1 VSLANAIVEVLSES
15 IDPLH
20 YQEITTRVLSS
31 GRWTTTGKTPEATVS
46 ATLSTNKKL
55 FVAHGGGI
63 YGLRTSP
70 GSLEPIEV
78 PLVSEAVEVRTD
90 SGLKHFTYLEAAEFL
105 LSEDQYKSGL
115 HYRTLTNLAIQRKLI
130 APEGLTP
137 EATMS
142 AQINSDIQKR
152 LLRGDQ
158 PRFARVTRGVFR
170 LVDYTGSSLV
180 NQIDSHNLAI
190 RKQLHK
196 RLHDLDPYQ
205 FENVVG
211 LLLQSMGF
219 ENVHVTSKAGDS
231 GIDVTGTLV
240 VADVIRT
247 RMAVQVKK
255 WTANIQRPLVQQVR
269 GSLGVHDQGL
279 IITTS
284 GFSSG
289 AREEANKPNATLVA
303 LMDGEALV
311 NQLIEYGIGI
321 EKSPVSLLALSDDPI
336 APPQNEPVP

>member
-1 VSLANAIVEVLSES
+1 MSLANAIVEVLSQS
-15 IDPLH
+15 ADPLH
-20 YQEITTRVLSS
+20 YREITARVLNS
-31 GRWTTTGKTPEATVS
+31 GRWITTGKTPEATVS

-55 FVAHGGGI
+55 FVAHGHGI
-63 YGLRTSP
+63 YALQTSINP
-70 GSLEPIEV
+70 VESDNNALA
-78 PLVSEAVEVRTD
+78 SKAVGANTD
-90 SGLKHFTYLEAAEFL
+90 GIPKHFTYLEAAEL
-105 LSEDQYKSGL
+105 LLGEDPHKSGL
-115 HYRTLTNLAIQRKLI
+115 HYRTLTRLAIHRKLI

-152 LLRGDQ
+152 LSRGDQ
-158 PRFARVTRGVFR
+158 PRFARVSRGVFR

-196 RLHDLDPYQ
+196 RLHSLDPYE
-205 FENVVG
+205 FEILIG
-211 LLLQSMGF
+211 LLLESMGF
-219 ENVHVTSKAGDS
+219 ENVGVTAKSGDS
-231 GIDVTGTLV
+231 GIDVIGTLV

-247 RMAVQVKK
+247 RMAVQVKR
-255 WTANIQRPLVQQVR
+255 WTANIQRSLVQQVR

-279 IITTS
+279 IISTS

-303 LMDGEALV
+303 LMDGDMLV

-336 APPQNEPVP
+336 APSQNERLP